1 MTSGFTRRAGAAI
14 ATFAMSAA
22 LAAPAAGAQSISINL
37 GVDTTAPCQSASP
50 ADMEQLISEVH
61 EATNRE
67 RAAAGVGPVE
77 RLDSLDTIA
86 RDWSSQM
93 ADEQR
98 MYHNPQ
104 IGTLIAETYPGQT
117 SHWSENVLQNW
128 CGASGDDLVD
138 QWMGSLPHRIN
149 LLRPGHTHLGVG
161 AAVADNSALYATQN
175 FIRMR

>member
-1 MTSGFTRRAGAAI
+1 MTSGFTRRACAAI
-14 ATFAMSAA
+14 AAVAMSTA
-22 LAAPAAGAQSISINL
+22 LATPAAGAQSLSLTFDAN
-37 GVDTTAPCQSASP
+37 TTGPCQTASP

-77 RLDSLDTIA
+77 RLDSLDAIA
-86 RDWSSQM
+86 QDWSSQM
-93 ADEQR
+93 AAEQT

-104 IGTLIAETYPGQT
+104 IGSLIAETYPGQT

-128 CGASGDDLVD
+128 CGASGEELVD

-149 LLRPGHTHLGVG
+149 LLRAGHTHLGVG
-161 AAVADNSALYATQN
+161 AAVADNNKLFATQN
-175 FIRMR
+175 FIGMR